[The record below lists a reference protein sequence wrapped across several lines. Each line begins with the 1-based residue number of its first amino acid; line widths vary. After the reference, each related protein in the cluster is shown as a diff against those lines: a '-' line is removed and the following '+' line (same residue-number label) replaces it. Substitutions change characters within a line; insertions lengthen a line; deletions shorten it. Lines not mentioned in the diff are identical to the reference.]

1 MDERTTAIHE
11 AGHVIAFYRLFGDV
25 RYGGRVTIK
34 PTEDAAGSHK
44 AEYLWFPAD
53 NEETPEER
61 AAFDNEA
68 VYACAGY
75 AAVLAAGYSEGEASA
90 GCESD
95 FDEAKKVT
103 KPLATIKQEAV
114 ALMSRPENV
123 NAVRRIADEL
133 LMRTTLDPE
142 VVDVLV
148 DVADGK
154 TTEEEYQRFLALMRY
169 SKV

>member
-1 MDERTTAIHE
+1 MRTTAIHE

-61 AAFDNEA
+61 VAFDNEA

-75 AAVLAAGYSEGEASA
+75 AAVLAAGYSEDEASS
-90 GCESD
+90 GCWSD
-95 FDEAKKVT
+95 FDDARKASR
-103 KPLATIKQEAV
+103 PLTTIKQEAI

-123 NAVRRIADEL
+123 KAVGRIADEL
-133 LMRTTLDPE
+133 LVQKTLEPD

-154 TTEEEYQRFLALMRY
+154 TTEEEYQRFLVLMRH
-169 SKV
+169 SQKV